1 MQKPTIVGTHS
12 NSTLDLM
19 DKLSQAF
26 ATPIEDVLLDGDV
39 MSELNRMSLP
49 AELLRTKKL
58 EDLKYLNDCDD
69 ELFKDELNQN
79 FDKNFERLPAF
90 LTSKL
95 T

>member
-1 MQKPTIVGTHS
+1 
-12 NSTLDLM
+12 M

-26 ATPIEDVLLDGDV
+26 ATPNEEVLLDGDV

-58 EDLKYLNDCDD
+58 EDIKYLNDCGD
-69 ELFKDELNQN
+69 ELFKDEVNEDFEKQL
-79 FDKNFERLPAF
+79 DKLPAF